1 MNHHVTGDPQ
11 GVVAVTLNERV
22 RTAKRCVQQ
31 CKQQA
36 STSPKSVTHYVIL
49 LPPIYWSEATI
60 SVQSRSCLVIAMKTT
75 IVYTHVLDRGVVG
88 VNSPADLLFS
98 LQALRSRCAGKPWL
112 SLGCYADRPSC
123 LAGTAPSLRN
133 PAVRSI

>member
-1 MNHHVTGDPQ
+1 MSA
-11 GVVAVTLNERV
+11 AVQAAGIHKPEKCPTLRHSFAAQLLERGYAI
-22 RTAKRCVQQ
+22 RTIQE
-31 CKQQA
+31 
-36 STSPKSVTHYVIL
+36 L
-49 LPPIYWSEATI
+49 LGHSDVKATMIYTNA
-60 SVQSRSCLVIAMKTT
+60 LN
-75 IVYTHVLDRGVVG
+75 RGVVG
-88 VNSPADLLFS
+88 EKSPADLLFS